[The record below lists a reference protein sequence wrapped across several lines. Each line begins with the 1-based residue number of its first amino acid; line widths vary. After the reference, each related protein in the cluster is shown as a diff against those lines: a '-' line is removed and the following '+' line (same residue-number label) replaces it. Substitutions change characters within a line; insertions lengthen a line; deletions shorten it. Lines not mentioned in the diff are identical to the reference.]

1 MRKALILFFVAS
13 LMGLAVPAYADDLG
27 TAVNG
32 VRNPDLPIDGV
43 VDDFAQRAASRIAS
57 AGSLTHSNIGNLLGH
72 CSAVGE
78 VIGYGGDIGPI
89 MTAFQNSSSHWS
101 IISNSKWTAMGTGQV
116 RDGNGTLW
124 VSVVFCVL
132 AAAPP
137 PPPPPPPPPAAPAPA
152 PAAPAPVAQTAPPPP
167 PPPPPP
173 TPPLLFWKHGP
184 FLVGEGTI
192 SVLFGASVFTP
203 EEDWRL
209 LHHPTVS

>member
-1 MRKALILFFVAS
+1 MRKALVLFFVAS
-13 LMGLAVPAYADDLG
+13 LMGLAMPAYADDLG
-27 TAVNG
+27 AAVNG

-43 VDDFAQRAASRIAS
+43 VDDFAQAAANRIAN

-89 MTAFQNSSSHWS
+89 MTAFRNSSSHWS
-101 IISNSKWTAMGTGQV
+101 IISNSQWTAMGTGQV

-124 VSVVFCVL
+124 VSVVFCVV

-137 PPPPPPPPPAAPAPA
+137 PPAPPPAAPAPTA
-152 PAAPAPVAQTAPPPP
+152 PALAAQAAPPPP
-167 PPPPPP
+167 PKP
-173 TPPLLFWKHGP
+173 TPPVLFWKQGP
-184 FLVGEGTI
+184 FLAGEGTI

-203 EEDWRL
+203 EEEWRL
-209 LHHPTVS
+209 VHHPTVS

>member
-27 TAVNG
+27 AAVNG

-57 AGSLTHSNIGNLLGH
+57 AGTLTHSNIGNLLGH

-78 VIGYGGDIGPI
+78 VIGYGGDIGSI
-89 MTAFQNSSSHWS
+89 MTAFRNSSSHWS
-101 IISNSKWTAMGTGQV
+101 IISSSKWTAMGTGQV
-116 RDGNGTLW
+116 RDGSGTLW
-124 VSVVFCVL
+124 VSVVFCVVAG
-132 AAAPP
+132 AA
-137 PPPPPPPPPAAPAPA
+137 PPPPPPPAAPAPA
-152 PAAPAPVAQTAPPPP
+152 APAPAAQTAAPPPP
-167 PPPPPP
+167 PKPIPPV
-173 TPPLLFWKHGP
+173 LFWKQGP
-184 FLVGEGTI
+184 FLAGEGTI

-203 EEDWRL
+203 EAEWRL

>member
-1 MRKALILFFVAS
+1 MRKALIGFFVAS

-27 TAVNG
+27 AAVNA

-43 VDDFAQRAASRIAS
+43 VDGFAQQAANRIAN
-57 AGSLTHSNIGNLLGH
+57 AQNLTHSNIGNLLGH

-78 VIGYGGDIGPI
+78 VIGYGGDIGSI
-89 MTAFQNSSSHWS
+89 MTAFRNSSSHWS

-116 RDGNGTLW
+116 RDASGTLW

-132 AAAPP
+132 AAAPS
-137 PPPPPPPPPAAPAPA
+137 PPPAAPAPA
-152 PAAPAPVAQTAPPPP
+152 PAPAAPAPAQSAPPPP
-167 PPPPPP
+167 PPPPPKP
-173 TPPLLFWKHGP
+173 TPPVLFWKQGP